1 MSGFFGVA
9 SKEDCIFD
17 LFFGTDYHSHLGTR
31 RAGMTV
37 YHQKEGFHRA
47 IHNIEN
53 TPFRTKF
60 DKDLNNLSGHL
71 GIGCISD
78 YEPQPLLIRS
88 HHGTYAIMT
97 IGKINNIDTIVDKIM
112 NSSPTH
118 FFELSGG
125 EINATEA
132 VAALINQKENLIEG
146 IQYAQDIIDGSMSIV
161 LLTPKGIYAARD
173 KLGRTPISLGRKEGA
188 HCLAFEGFSYL
199 NLGYQ
204 PLRELS
210 PEKLSS

>member
-1 MSGFFGVA
+1 
-9 SKEDCIFD
+9 
-17 LFFGTDYHSHLGTR
+17 
-31 RAGMTV
+31 
-37 YHQKEGFHRA
+37 
-47 IHNIEN
+47 
-53 TPFRTKF
+53 
-60 DKDLNNLSGHL
+60 
-71 GIGCISD
+71 
-78 YEPQPLLIRS
+78 
-88 HHGTYAIMT
+88 
-97 IGKINNIDTIVDKIM
+97 M

-173 KLGRTPISLGRKEGA
+173 KLGRTPISLGRKVTVRTVSLLKDFPIKPRLSA
-188 HCLAFEGFSYL
+188 TA
-199 NLGYQ
+199 
-204 PLRELS
+204 ELV

>member
-1 MSGFFGVA
+1 M
-9 SKEDCIFD
+9 K
-17 LFFGTDYHSHLGTR
+17 HS
-31 RAGMTV
+31 
-37 YHQKEGFHRA
+37 
-47 IHNIEN
+47 
-53 TPFRTKF
+53 FRTKF

-132 VAALINQKENLIEG
+132 VAALINQKETDRGHSVRAGYHRRFHVDRPFNP
-146 IQYAQDIIDGSMSIV
+146 Q
-161 LLTPKGIYAARD
+161 GIYAARD

-188 HCLAFEGFSYL
+188 HCLAFEGF
-199 NLGYQ
+199 
-204 PLRELS
+204 PI
-210 PEKLSS
+210 

>member
-146 IQYAQDIIDGSMSIV
+146 IQYAQDTSTV
-161 LLTPKGIYAARD
+161 PCR
-173 KLGRTPISLGRKEGA
+173 
-188 HCLAFEGFSYL
+188 
-199 NLGYQ
+199 
-204 PLRELS
+204 
-210 PEKLSS
+210 SSF

>member
-1 MSGFFGVA
+1 MS
-9 SKEDCIFD
+9 
-17 LFFGTDYHSHLGTR
+17 
-31 RAGMTV
+31 
-37 YHQKEGFHRA
+37 
-47 IHNIEN
+47 
-53 TPFRTKF
+53 
-60 DKDLNNLSGHL
+60 LS
-71 GIGCISD
+71 
-78 YEPQPLLIRS
+78 PLLIRS

-161 LLTPKGIYAARD
+161 LFNPPRESMRPATSWDVPRFPSDAR
-173 KLGRTPISLGRKEGA
+173 KVRTVSLLKDFPI
-188 HCLAFEGFSYL
+188 
-199 NLGYQ
+199 
-204 PLRELS
+204 
-210 PEKLSS
+210 